1 MQSIGWDGDSWC
13 PRNNGSY
20 FVCNAMFGSMYEME
34 LLHRS
39 VATWHPPP
47 FYEPANEQ
55 KDNGNM
61 RHRVLINTHYPNICC
76 QDIFIWEH
84 CYLFS
89 PVYQINHVL
98 FLGDLYWAVV
108 RTLFARKINLSRQS
122 LGGIG
127 FAATTEDCIIRS
139 GGQFVL
145 PLGWLINKRV
155 LIALKTA
162 YRKVSVHDNRQTL
175 TFLPY
180 WLPFV

>member
-1 MQSIGWDGDSWC
+1 MILDAREITG
-13 PRNNGSY
+13 PILY
-20 FVCNAMFGSMYEME
+20 AMRCLVRCMRWNFTTD
-34 LLHRS
+34 RS
-39 VATWHPPP
+39 RPDPPPP

-145 PLGWLINKRV
+145 PLGWLINKRDI
-155 LIALKTA
+155 IALQTA
-162 YRKVSVHDNRQTL
+162 YL
-175 TFLPY
+175 
-180 WLPFV
+180 

>member
-1 MQSIGWDGDSWC
+1 MGRWFLMPEKLRVLFCMQCDVWFDVWDGTSPPIGRD
-13 PRNNGSY
+13 
-20 FVCNAMFGSMYEME
+20 
-34 LLHRS
+34 L
-39 VATWHPPP
+39 TPPP
-47 FYEPANEQ
+47 PSFYEPANEQ

>member
-1 MQSIGWDGDSWC
+1 MQGIGWDGDSWC

-20 FVCNAMFGSMYEME
+20 FVCNAMFGSMCEME
-34 LLHRS
+34 LHHRS
-39 VATWHPPP
+39 VATWAPPP
-47 FYEPANEQ
+47 PLLWASKWTEGQRKHETS
-55 KDNGNM
+55 
-61 RHRVLINTHYPNICC
+61 RPNQYALPIT